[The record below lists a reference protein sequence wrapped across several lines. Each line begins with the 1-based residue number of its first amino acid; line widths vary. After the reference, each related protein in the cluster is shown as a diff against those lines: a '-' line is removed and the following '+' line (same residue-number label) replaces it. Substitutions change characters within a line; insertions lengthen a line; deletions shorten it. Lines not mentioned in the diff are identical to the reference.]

1 MHFNKKIMKKIILI
15 AALFAGTFAQAQI
28 TLNKQGGVINN
39 GDVFTYTTLTEST
52 AKLGFN
58 ISNDTDE
65 TVALKMRM
73 DEILNAVAME
83 NDVQFC
89 FGECLYEVTAGQT
102 VPSFNVELEANSSSL
117 NPETGG
123 TGNQDHFWNLNPG
136 NGTDAVSYK
145 MSLVKVDEEG
155 VPTETVVQF
164 TYRYDP
170 TASITD
176 FNSLKNMGLAVN
188 NTVVK
193 NVLDITATQNASLE
207 IIDLNGKTV
216 KKAAVTNGSQS
227 IDLSGLSN
235 AVYIA
240 RFVTENNQKAYIKI
254 VKN

>member
-1 MHFNKKIMKKIILI
+1 MHFNKIIMKKIILI

-28 TLNKQGGVINN
+28 TLNKQGGVINE

-58 ISNDTDE
+58 ISNDTE
-65 TVALKMRM
+65 EMVSVKMRM
-73 DEILNAVAME
+73 DEIMNAVAME
-83 NDVQFC
+83 QDVQFC
-89 FGECLYEVTAGQT
+89 FGECLYEVTANQT
-102 VPSFNVELEANSSSL
+102 VPSFNVEIPANSSSL
-117 NPETGG
+117 DV

-164 TYRYDP
+164 TYRYEP
-170 TASITD
+170 AASLTD

-188 NTVVK
+188 NTIVK

-216 KKAAVTNGSQS
+216 KKATVANGSQS